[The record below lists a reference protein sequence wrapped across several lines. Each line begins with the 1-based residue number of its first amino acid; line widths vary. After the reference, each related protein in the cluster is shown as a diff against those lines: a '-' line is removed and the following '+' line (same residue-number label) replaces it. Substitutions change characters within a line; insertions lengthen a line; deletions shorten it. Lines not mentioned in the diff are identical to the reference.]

1 MEQTPR
7 VQKVHVVIGDAAE
20 DNEYFVVLDH
30 ALKLAYPF
38 GTRESVDRVLVMPL
52 EVFTASFRGDGTL
65 YRDIMADGGPQPTE
79 AAARKAADDARAK
92 REAET
97 GEASDCGAPITHRP
111 R

>member
-1 MEQTPR
+1 MEKTPR
-7 VQKVHVVIGDAAE
+7 FHKVHVVIGDDSE

-38 GTRESVDRVLVMPL
+38 ATRAHADRALTLPQ

-79 AAARKAADDARAK
+79 SAARKAAADARAK